1 MRRSLRWSLG
11 VTLVLS
17 ALAVAWPEPDSSQAS
32 ALTSAVGNGLAR
44 HDLPRTPE
52 GVPAP
57 ALPDRL
63 VALQLEPAEADPFVG
78 AQRPPPEPPPQPVV
92 KEPPPPPPPPP
103 PPFNYRYLGRMQGP
117 TGEESIYLTLA
128 KHSVPIAVGTRL
140 EDGYVVES
148 IGPESISF
156 HYPPLDTH
164 TVLSIPAPGQDGI
177 RTRR

>member
-1 MRRSLRWSLG
+1 M
-11 VTLVLS
+11 TLVLS
-17 ALAVAWPEPDSSQAS
+17 ALAYWSPQPDSSQAS
-32 ALTSAVGNGLAR
+32 ALASAVGNELAR
-44 HDLPRTPE
+44 HDLPPTPE

-63 VALQLEPAEADPFVG
+63 AALQLDPAEADPFVG
-78 AQRPPPEPPPQPVV
+78 AQPPPPEPPSKPVV
-92 KEPPPPPPPPP
+92 KEPPPSPPPPP

-128 KHSVPIAVGTRL
+128 KRSVPIAVGTRL
-140 EDGYVVES
+140 EEGYVVES

-177 RTRR
+177 RAQR

>member
-1 MRRSLRWSLG
+1 MRRSIRWSLG

-17 ALAVAWPEPDSSQAS
+17 ALAYWSPQPGSAPVSAS
-32 ALTSAVGNGLAR
+32 AFPDAN
-44 HDLPRTPE
+44 DLVRRDPAQAPE
-52 GVPAP
+52 GLSAP
-57 ALPDRL
+57 PLPDRL

-92 KEPPPPPPPPP
+92 KEPPPPPPPP
-103 PPFNYRYLGRMQGP
+103 FNYRYLGRMQGP

-128 KHSVPIAVGTRL
+128 KRSVPIAVGTRL

-177 RTRR
+177 RTQR